1 MYIDN
6 KKVVLDIHYD
16 HIFEMRDDLP
26 IKVEL
31 SRKEY
36 DRLVKDYGEYP
47 IGWQIT
53 DADPKNNY
61 IKIMFYSDGRVRF
74 GEILIPNRFITYE
87 EYIKY
92 GIEGG
97 DKNAKNKSKKN
108 KARK

>member
-26 IKVEL
+26 IKAEL
-31 SRKEY
+31 DRKVY
-36 DRLVKDYGEYP
+36 DRLVKEYGEYP
-47 IGWQIT
+47 INWQIT
-53 DADPKNNY
+53 DADPKLNY
-61 IKIMFYSDGRVRF
+61 IRITYYLDGRTKL
-74 GEILIPNRFITYE
+74 GEILTANRLITYE

-97 DKNAKNKSKKN
+97 DKNAKNKSKKD

>member
-1 MYIDN
+1 MYIDK

-16 HIFEMRDDLP
+16 HIFEMQDDLP

-53 DADPKNNY
+53 DADTKNNY
-61 IKIMFYSDGRVRF
+61 IKITFCSYGGAEF
-74 GEILIPNRFITYE
+74 KEILTPKRIITYK
-87 EYIKY
+87 EYKEHGIK
-92 GIEGG
+92 GG
-97 DKNAKNKSKKN
+97 DKNAKNES
-108 KARK
+108 